1 MQNEFD
7 FLNEE
12 ISNHERQI
20 DFHKACILDKKIK
33 LQELTKQR
41 TNSHKFEPGKFCWF
55 WDAFNDE
62 GKKIR
67 PMIRPYH
74 HSENTVRG
82 ERHYSADLEGFSIG
96 HGWKY
101 CKLVTLSEIVGR
113 IIQS

>member
-7 FLNEE
+7 FLNHE
-12 ISNHERQI
+12 ITTHEKQI
-20 DFHKACILDKKIK
+20 EYYKVCLNNEAIK
-33 LQELTKQR
+33 LKELMKRRSNT
-41 TNSHKFEPGKFCWF
+41 HKFEPGKLCWF

-62 GKKIR
+62 GKKVR
-67 PMIRPYH
+67 PMIRPYAY
-74 HSENTVRG
+74 SENTVRG
-82 ERHYSADLEGFSIG
+82 ERHYSADLEGYSIG

>member
-1 MQNEFD
+1 MQNEFN

-12 ISNHERQI
+12 IMTHEKQI
-20 DFHKACILDKKIK
+20 AYHKACINAESAKIQD
-33 LQELTKQR
+33 LIKQR
-41 TNSHKFEPGKFCWF
+41 TNFHKFEPGKLCWF

-74 HSENTVRG
+74 HSEIKENR
-82 ERHYSADLEGFSIG
+82 ERHFSADMEGFSIG